1 MGNFTLFLVK
11 RIFQSLLLLVAI
23 SLLIFCVVQLLPGD
37 AVDIML
43 AGVSELSLKQETVEA
58 LRRQLGLHLPL
69 HIQYLRWIGGVVR
82 GDFGTSLIMKAP
94 IGPIIFGRLK
104 TSLLLAFPASL
115 IMIGTG
121 LLVGVLAAVK
131 ENTGTDKSIFVF
143 CLIARATPAFV
154 VGSLFL
160 YIFAVKLHIIPAAYN
175 AVDWKSLSLGQTL
188 TLFPRV
194 LIFPS
199 LTIAFGSVA
208 HVLLQTRASL
218 IEELKANYVRM
229 AIVKGAPKRRIIFIH
244 ALRNA
249 LLPTITVIAINIGYI
264 ISGVVVVEVVFSYP
278 GIGYLMLSAIMQ
290 RDVPLMLST
299 MLVISGS
306 YVFANLVADILYAV
320 FNPRVRYA

>member
-1 MGNFTLFLVK
+1 
-11 RIFQSLLLLVAI
+11 
-23 SLLIFCVVQLLPGD
+23 
-37 AVDIML
+37 ML
-43 AGVSELSLKQETVEA
+43 AGVSQLSLKQETVAE
-58 LRRQLGLHLPL
+58 LRRQLGLDLPL
-69 HIQYLRWIGGVVR
+69 HIQYLRWIGGVLK

-104 TSLLLAFPASL
+104 TSLLLAFPAGL

-121 LLVGVLAAVK
+121 LLVGVLAAVR
-131 ENTGTDKSIFVF
+131 ENTWTDKSIFVLS
-143 CLIARATPAFV
+143 LIARATPAFV

-160 YIFAVKLHIIPAAYN
+160 YIFSVKLRIIPAAYN
-175 AVDWKSLSLGQTL
+175 AVDWKSLSLAQTL
-188 TLFPRV
+188 ILFPKV

-229 AIVKGAPKRRIIFIH
+229 AIVKGASQGRIIFIH

-299 MLVISGS
+299 MLVIFGS
-306 YVFANLVADILYAV
+306 YVFANLAADILYAV
-320 FNPRVRYA
+320 FNPRMRYS